1 MCLMIT
7 RSGSGSGMIMQVG
20 ETIAVIVFSK
30 GKEDCWYCKEKPEKD
45 DLQNQLVE
53 APSSIGKK
61 ENDLKNDS
69 SELGKALGF
78 RPMWSIKTPHTDK
91 KVYVIAAAHH
101 LIPGNAS
108 LKRATTLLKYI
119 EKAKGKISGDIGYDV
134 NSRKNGVWL
143 PGSYAVREK
152 STLKIKWSRY
162 RFQDEYAIRAMKV
175 HNAQF
180 HDSHPDYSKNV
191 LKTLRKIAAKI
202 VTRGPE
208 KCPVCGKTLE
218 DKSRPPYGLVGRL
231 DAVSRSNRKF
241 LVGPAHK
248 WPVISGYFTSKRS
261 KLMKT

>member
-1 MCLMIT
+1 
-7 RSGSGSGMIMQVG
+7 MQVG
-20 ETIAVIVFSK
+20 EKIAVIVFSK
-30 GKEDCWYCKEKPEKD
+30 DKEACWYCKEEKPKKD
-45 DLQNQLVE
+45 DLKNKLMDN
-53 APSSIGKK
+53 PSSIGKK

-69 SELGKALGF
+69 SDLGKALGF
-78 RPMWSIKTPHTDK
+78 RPVWPIKTPQTDK
-91 KVYVIAAAHH
+91 ETYVIAAAHH

-108 LKRATTLLKYI
+108 LKRATSLRKYI
-119 EKAKGKISGDIGYDV
+119 EEAKGKISGDIGYDV

-152 STLKIKWSRY
+152 LPFGIKWSQY
-162 RFQDEYAIRAMKV
+162 QFQNKYAIRAMKV

-191 LKTLRKIAAKI
+191 LRTLRKIAAKI
-202 VTRGPE
+202 VTGGSE
-208 KCPVCGKTLE
+208 KCSICGKTLE

-231 DAVSRSNRKF
+231 DAVSRFHRKF

-261 KLMKT
+261 KLMTR